1 MFTYLI
7 QQIFPLSNQLIDC
20 SGTEIFRH
28 KMLIVCLHS
37 LSDVMTNY
45 VLAVYHI
52 GSKTG
57 TTYVG
62 HKRQYT
68 RK

>member
-28 KMLIVCLHS
+28 KMLIVWLRF
-37 LSDVMTNY
+37 LSDVMMSY
-45 VLAVYHI
+45 VLVVYHI

-62 HKRQYT
+62 HTRQYT